1 MWVAWGRI
9 LVTTQPSAQ
18 KKKLLFQHY
27 PALVH
32 RFKFWMPKEM
42 SAFIHHAWTSSPR
55 IWKKKRRFFAKKNN
69 KSANRPISFKVFFLH
84 HLIKLLPSPPQ
95 KNLGKHTFR
104 KIQGAG
110 WIPNEPVLY
119 QCPGNS
125 FQIFQLRHRAWP
137 FFYTPPVFWRRF
149 ICDKFEPTKCCSS
162 LLGTLNSNIN
172 ADSMQF
178 LVRKN
183 RSYVHSHD
191 NKHVIPSF
199 TLK

>member
-1 MWVAWGRI
+1 
-9 LVTTQPSAQ
+9 
-18 KKKLLFQHY
+18 
-27 PALVH
+27 
-32 RFKFWMPKEM
+32 MPKEM

-55 IWKKKRRFFAKKNN
+55 IWKKIDGFSLKNQLSQQIAPFLSTFFFCITSSNFPRPPLKKNL
-69 KSANRPISFKVFFLH
+69 V
-84 HLIKLLPSPPQ
+84 
-95 KNLGKHTFR
+95 KHTFR
-104 KIQGAG
+104 KNQGTG

-162 LLGTLNSNIN
+162 LLGTLNNNIN

-178 LVRKN
+178 LVRKK
-183 RSYVHSHD
+183 RSYVHSRE
-191 NKHVIPSF
+191 NKHVITFF